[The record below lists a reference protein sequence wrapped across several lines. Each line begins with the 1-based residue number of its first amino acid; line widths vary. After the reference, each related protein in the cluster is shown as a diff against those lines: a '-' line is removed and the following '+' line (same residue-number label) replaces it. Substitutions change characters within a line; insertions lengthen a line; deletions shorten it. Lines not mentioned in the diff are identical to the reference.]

1 MKFTQL
7 LYKQHIGKAIRYL
20 WQHQRER
27 RVQVT
32 KAEQI
37 LKFMNFT
44 VHDATEL
51 ISAKR

>member
-32 KAEQI
+32 KAEKM
-37 LKFMNFT
+37 LKSMNFT
-44 VHDATEL
+44 VYDAAEF